1 MRRTEVARNILAG
14 IGAITIA
21 VIFVRVIVPLFVVE
35 GVIDEGSYRGLEIG
49 AAKGEVALLLT
60 GASDRFSRLA
70 LDGYA
75 GKDGKFRSL
84 FYDEI
89 ETDRRIIDSDV
100 WYVRYPGMHQENLSL
115 HFKDGRLFLIRYSR
129 AIMDP

>member
-1 MRRTEVARNILAG
+1 MRKSAAARNVLAG

-21 VIFVRVIVPLFVVE
+21 VLLFRIVVPLFDVE
-35 GVIDEGSYRGLEIG
+35 GVIDERSYRGLEIG

-70 LDGYA
+70 LRGYA
-75 GKDGKFRSL
+75 GKDGKPRSVFRG
-84 FYDEI
+84 
-89 ETDRRIIDSDV
+89 ETDTDRQIIDSDI
-100 WYVRYPGMHQENLSL
+100 WYVRYPGIHQESLSL
-115 HFKDGRLFLIRYSR
+115 HFKDGRLFRIRYSR